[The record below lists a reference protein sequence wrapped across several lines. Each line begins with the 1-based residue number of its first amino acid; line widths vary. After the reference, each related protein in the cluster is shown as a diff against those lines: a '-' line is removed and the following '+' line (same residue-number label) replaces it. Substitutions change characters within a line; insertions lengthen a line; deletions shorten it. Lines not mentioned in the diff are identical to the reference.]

1 MTALE
6 VRGICKM
13 FPGNLANDN
22 ISFSVE
28 KGEIFA
34 IVGENGAGKSTLMN
48 IIYGIYTPTGG
59 NILVNEQ
66 DCRIRS
72 VEDAIKLKMGMVHQ
86 EFMLIPRFTVTQN
99 IVIGD
104 EPHKGIF
111 FDYGR
116 AVREVRELS
125 ERVSLTVDPE
135 ALVGDLPVG
144 IQQRVEILKVLRRG
158 AEILI
163 FDEPTAVLTP
173 EETEELFVTMRK
185 LQAEGKTILFI
196 SHKLKEVMEIADRI
210 AVLRRGKLQGIV
222 NKKDTNEEELA
233 RMMVG
238 RNVVLEIPKVEVPV
252 GAVAFACHDL
262 HVKNNRG
269 YEAVRGMSFDV
280 HGGEIVGIAGVQ
292 GNGQDELVNAMI
304 GFTRPTA
311 GSMEL
316 NGKNMHLV
324 TTAQLRKEGMSY
336 ITEDR
341 ARRGLVMPYTVRE
354 NVVMG
359 QHLRKPFSS
368 GIRMD
373 YDKIGEFAQGKVKE
387 YDIRPGDIFDTAG
400 SLSGGNQQKLIL
412 ARELSLPHNLLI
424 ASQPTRGL
432 DVGATE
438 FVYHKLLEEKRA
450 GKAILLISL
459 ELSEILGLA
468 DRILVMFEGRIVGE
482 TTPDKTTEE
491 ALGLLMLGV
500 GVDKKV
506 QS

>member
-1 MTALE
+1 
-6 VRGICKM
+6 
-13 FPGNLANDN
+13 
-22 ISFSVE
+22 
-28 KGEIFA
+28 
-34 IVGENGAGKSTLMN
+34 
-48 IIYGIYTPTGG
+48 
-59 NILVNEQ
+59 
-66 DCRIRS
+66 
-72 VEDAIKLKMGMVHQ
+72 
-86 EFMLIPRFTVTQN
+86 
-99 IVIGD
+99 
-104 EPHKGIF
+104 
-111 FDYGR
+111 
-116 AVREVRELS
+116 
-125 ERVSLTVDPE
+125 
-135 ALVGDLPVG
+135 
-144 IQQRVEILKVLRRG
+144 
-158 AEILI
+158 
-163 FDEPTAVLTP
+163 
-173 EETEELFVTMRK
+173 MRK

-222 NKKDTNEEELA
+222 NKKDTNEDELA

-238 RNVVLEIPKVEVPV
+238 RNVVLEIPKVEVAV

-316 NGKNMHLV
+316 NSKNMHLV

-438 FVYHKLLEEKRA
+438 FVYHKLLEEKQA

>member
-1 MTALE
+1 MKALE
-6 VRGICKM
+6 VRNISKM

-48 IIYGIYTPTGG
+48 IIYGIYAPTGG
-59 NILVNEQ
+59 DLLVNEKEV
-66 DCRIRS
+66 RIRS
-72 VEDAIKLKMGMVHQ
+72 VEDAIRLRMGMVHQ

-111 FDYGR
+111 FDYSR
-116 AVREVRELS
+116 AVQEVRELS
-125 ERVSLTVDPE
+125 ERVSLTVDAT
-135 ALVGDLPVG
+135 ALAGDLPVG
-144 IQQRVEILKVLRRG
+144 VQQRIEILKVLRRG

-173 EETEELFVTMRK
+173 EETVDLFVTMRK

-222 NKKDTNEEELA
+222 DKKNTNEEELA

-238 RNVVLEIPKVEVPV
+238 RNVVLEIPKIDVEV

-262 HVKNNRG
+262 HVRNRRG
-269 YEAVRGMSFDV
+269 YEAVRGMSFNV
-280 HGGEIVGIAGVQ
+280 RGGEIVGIAGVQ

-304 GFTRPTA
+304 GFSHPVS

-316 NGKNMHLV
+316 NGRNMRMV

-341 ARRGLVMPYTVRE
+341 AKRGLVMPYTVRE
-354 NVVMG
+354 NSVMG
-359 QHLRKPFSS
+359 QHLGKPFSR

-373 YDKIGEFAQGKVKE
+373 YDKVGEFAEGKVRE
-387 YDIRPGDIFDTAG
+387 YDIRPGDVYDTAG

-412 ARELSLPHNLLI
+412 ARELSLPHNFLI

-438 FVYHKLLEEKRA
+438 FVYHKLLEEKKA

-459 ELSEILGLA
+459 ELSEILGLS
-468 DRILVMFEGRIVGE
+468 DRVLVMFEGHIVGE

-500 GVDKKV
+500 GIDKKV

>member
-1 MTALE
+1 MKALE
-6 VRGICKM
+6 VRNISKM

-48 IIYGIYTPTGG
+48 IIYGIYTPTAGE
-59 NILVNEQ
+59 IYVNEQ
-66 DCRIRS
+66 KARIRS
-72 VEDAIKLKMGMVHQ
+72 AEDAIQLHMGMVHQ
-86 EFMLIPRFTVTQN
+86 EFMLIPRFTVAQN
-99 IVIGD
+99 IVVGD
-104 EPHKGIF
+104 EPRKGIF
-111 FDYGR
+111 FDYTR
-116 AVREVRELS
+116 AVREVKELS
-125 ERVSLTVDPE
+125 DKVSLTVD
-135 ALVGDLPVG
+135 ATAITGDLPVG

-173 EETEELFVTMRK
+173 EETQELFVTMRK
-185 LQAEGKTILFI
+185 LQSQGKTILFI
-196 SHKLKEVMEIADRI
+196 SHKLKEVMDIADRI

-238 RNVVLEIPKVEVPV
+238 RNVVLEIPKVEASV
-252 GAVAFACHDL
+252 GPVAFSCHDL
-262 HVKNNRG
+262 RVKN
-269 YEAVRGMSFDV
+269 ARGMETVKDVSFDV
-280 HGGEIVGIAGVQ
+280 RGGEIVGIAGVQ

-304 GFTRPTA
+304 GFTRPTS

-316 NGKNMHLV
+316 NGKSMRLV
-324 TTAQLRKEGMSY
+324 TTAELRRQGMSY

-341 ARRGLVMPYTVRE
+341 ARRGLVMPYTVRD
-354 NVVMG
+354 NSVMG
-359 QHLRKPFSS
+359 QHLNAPFSK
-368 GIRMD
+368 GLRMD
-373 YDKIGEFAQGKVKE
+373 YNKIAEFAEGKVKE
-387 YDIRPGDIFDTAG
+387 YDIRPGDVLDTAG

-412 ARELSLPHNLLI
+412 ARELSLPHNFLI

-438 FVYHKLLEEKRA
+438 FVYRKLLEEKKS

-459 ELSEILGLA
+459 ELSEILGLS

-500 GVDKKV
+500 GVDRKV
-506 QS
+506 VS

>member
-1 MTALE
+1 MKALE
-6 VRGICKM
+6 VRNVCKM

-48 IIYGIYTPTGG
+48 IIYGIYTPTSGT
-59 NILVNEQ
+59 ILVNEQ
-66 DCRIRS
+66 EVAIRS
-72 VEDAIKLKMGMVHQ
+72 AEDAIHLKMGMVHQ

-104 EPHKGIF
+104 EPHKGPF
-111 FDYGR
+111 FDYSR
-116 AVREVRELS
+116 AVREVQELS
-125 ERVSLTVDPE
+125 ERVSLTVDAK
-135 ALVGDLPVG
+135 ALVADLPVG
-144 IQQRVEILKVLRRG
+144 VQQRVEILKVLRRG

-185 LQAEGKTILFI
+185 LQAEGKTVLFI
-196 SHKLKEVMEIADRI
+196 SHKLKEVMEIADRV

-238 RNVVLEIPKVEVPV
+238 RNVVLEIPRVEAQLGPQV
-252 GAVAFACHDL
+252 FSCHDL
-262 HVKNNRG
+262 HVKNYRG
-269 YEAVRGMSFDV
+269 LEAVKGVSFDV

-304 GFTRPTA
+304 GFTRPTS
-311 GSMEL
+311 GTLGL
-316 NGKNMHLV
+316 NGKNLHMV
-324 TTAQLRKEGMSY
+324 TTAELRRQGMSY

-341 ARRGLVMPYTVRE
+341 ARRGLILPYTVRE
-354 NVVMG
+354 NAVMG
-359 QHLRKPFSS
+359 QHLNKPFSR
-368 GIRMD
+368 GIRIN
-373 YDKIGEFAQGKVKE
+373 YEKLTEFAEGKVKE
-387 YDIRPGDIFDTAG
+387 YDIRPGDVYDTAG

-412 ARELSLPHNLLI
+412 ARELSLPHNFLI

-438 FVYHKLLEEKRA
+438 FVYHRLLDEKKA

-459 ELSEILGLA
+459 ELSEIMGLA

-500 GVDKKV
+500 EVDKKV
-506 QS
+506 IS

>member
-1 MTALE
+1 MKALE
-6 VRGICKM
+6 VRSISKM
-13 FPGNLANDN
+13 FPGNLANDDV
-22 ISFSVE
+22 SFSVE

-48 IIYGIYTPTGG
+48 IIYGIYTPTSGS
-59 NILVNEQ
+59 ILVNEH
-66 DCRIRS
+66 DVRIRS

-111 FDYGR
+111 FDYSR

-125 ERVSLTVDPE
+125 ERASLTVNAE
-135 ALVGDLPVG
+135 ALVADLPVG
-144 IQQRVEILKVLRRG
+144 AQQRVEILKVLRRG

-196 SHKLKEVMEIADRI
+196 SHKLKEVMTIADRI

-238 RNVVLEIPKVEVPV
+238 RNVVLEIPKVEVPI
-252 GAVAFACHDL
+252 GPVAFACHDL

-269 YEAVRGMSFDV
+269 YEAVKGMDFNV

-304 GFTRPTA
+304 GFTHPTS

-316 NGKNMHLV
+316 NSKSMHMV

-354 NVVMG
+354 NSVMG
-359 QHLRKPFSS
+359 QHLRKPFSN
-368 GIRMD
+368 GIRMN
-373 YDKIGEFAQGKVKE
+373 YNKIGEFAEGKVKE

-438 FVYHKLLEEKRA
+438 FVYHKLLEEKQA

-459 ELSEILGLA
+459 ELSEILGLS

-500 GVDKKV
+500 SIDKKV

>member
-1 MTALE
+1 MKALE
-6 VRGICKM
+6 VREVSKM
-13 FPGNLANDN
+13 FPGNLANDR

-34 IVGENGAGKSTLMN
+34 IVGENGAGKTTLMN
-48 IIYGIYTPTGG
+48 IIYGIYTPSAGT
-59 NILVNEQ
+59 IFVNEKEVK
-66 DCRIRS
+66 IHS
-72 VEDAIKLKMGMVHQ
+72 VEDAIRLRMGMVHQ
-86 EFMLIPRFTVTQN
+86 EFMLIPRFSVTEN
-99 IVIGD
+99 IVVGD
-104 EPHKGIF
+104 EPRKGIF
-111 FDYGR
+111 FDYTR

-125 ERVSLTVDPE
+125 ERVSLTVD
-135 ALVGDLPVG
+135 AQATTGDLPVG

-173 EETEELFVTMRK
+173 EETADLFVTMRK
-185 LQAEGKTILFI
+185 LQEEGKTILFI

-238 RNVVLEIPKVEVPV
+238 RNVVLEIPKLDVPV
-252 GAVAFACHDL
+252 GDVAFACHDL
-262 HVKNNRG
+262 HVKNSRG
-269 YEAVRGMSFDV
+269 YEALKGVSFEVR
-280 HGGEIVGIAGVQ
+280 GGEIVGVAGVQ

-304 GFTRPTA
+304 GFSRPVS

-316 NGKNMHLV
+316 NRKSMHMV

-341 ARRGLVMPYTVRE
+341 ARRGLVMPYTVRD
-354 NVVMG
+354 NAIMG
-359 QHLRKPFSS
+359 QHLNKPFSR
-368 GIRMD
+368 GLRMD
-373 YDKIGEFAQGKVKE
+373 YEKVAEFAEGKVKE
-387 YDIRPGDIFDTAG
+387 YDIRPGDIYDTAG

-412 ARELSLPHNLLI
+412 ARELSLPHNFLI

-438 FVYHKLLEEKRA
+438 FVYGKLLEEKKA

-459 ELSEILGLA
+459 ELSEILGLS
-468 DRILVMFEGRIVGE
+468 DRILVMFDGHIVGE

-500 GVDKKV
+500 GIDRKV

>member
-1 MTALE
+1 MRALE

-59 NILVNEQ
+59 SILVNEQ

-72 VEDAIKLKMGMVHQ
+72 VEDAINLKMGMVHQ
-86 EFMLIPRFTVTQN
+86 EFMLIPRFTVAQN

-111 FDYGR
+111 FDYSR

-125 ERVSLTVDPE
+125 ERVSLTVNPE
-135 ALVGDLPVG
+135 ALVADLPVG

-252 GAVAFACHDL
+252 GPVAFACHDL
-262 HVKNNRG
+262 HVKNSRG
-269 YEAVRGMSFDV
+269 YEAVKGMSFDV

-304 GFTRPTA
+304 GFTPPTS

-341 ARRGLVMPYTVRE
+341 ARRGLVMPYTLRE
-354 NVVMG
+354 NAVMG
-359 QHLRKPFSS
+359 QHLRKPFSR
-368 GIRMD
+368 GLRMD
-373 YDKIGEFAQGKVKE
+373 YDKISDFADGKVKE

-438 FVYHKLLEEKRA
+438 FVYHKLLEEKQA